1 MWEYQ
6 FSVVSVPNFLRIEQC
21 KCVPDVRYDP
31 IYQMVLQS
39 VREEFIPLRLGGVL
53 EYPDF
58 HKDKSPG
65 LPWTQHG
72 YRTKGEVLA
81 EPDA

>member
-1 MWEYQ
+1 
-6 FSVVSVPNFLRIEQC
+6 
-21 KCVPDVRYDP
+21 
-31 IYQMVLQS
+31 MVLQS
-39 VREEFIPLRLGGVL
+39 VREEFISKKVIPLTLGGVL

-65 LPWTQHG
+65 LPWTQQG